1 MKVLHYLL
9 FAILASQYLS
19 QRFCTKVAP
28 TKAEDCHNALKE
40 SDGLNFAHCCYVN
53 YKFTLNGKTNAETL
67 CAPAT
72 KAMYDEFS
80 TLYDIA
86 KKSAEELNIN
96 DLSLD
101 VNCNSKYLVISIL
114 SMLLFLL

>member
-72 KAMYDEFS
+72 KAMFNKFS
-80 TLYDIA
+80 KLYDIA
-86 KKSAEELNIN
+86 KKSGEEIN
-96 DLSLD
+96 AQNVILHVDCD
-101 VNCNSKYLVISIL
+101 SKYLVISIL

>member
-19 QRFCTKVAP
+19 QRFCTDVNPKR
-28 TKAEDCHNALKE
+28 AEDCHNALKE
-40 SDGLNFAHCCYVN
+40 SEGLKFPYCCFATYQ
-53 YKFTLNGKTNAETL
+53 FTLQGRLYDENV

-72 KAMYDEFS
+72 KAMFNKFS
-80 TLYDIA
+80 KLYDIA